1 MQTTNRLLLFP
12 LAAPSHPSVPRSFY
26 NRINPAVRPTLMQEK
41 RKKVFFSPLSAQ
53 FPSSHVGIYILLL
66 GTRLALGKLKSKALY
81 YRGFWRDFEDS
92 LLESSPA
99 VTMKGLSG
107 FCECLEL
114 LQIFLGMWLRQD
126 FQLNWQDQIKIK
138 AFLLLWQVHMIKPP
152 NCETY
157 WSRRCERAT
166 GSTDPEFIPPGDPGD
181 SLIPVFQELHAESGS
196 SQSSAGTS
204 HGITPGFTSSSA
216 CATPGLALCIYRQ
229 SFPHG
234 STMEKAPA
242 LKFQWEGFNPTL
254 NSPPRALCLMATTD
268 HVLSASPSH

>member
-1 MQTTNRLLLFP
+1 
-12 LAAPSHPSVPRSFY
+12 
-26 NRINPAVRPTLMQEK
+26 
-41 RKKVFFSPLSAQ
+41 
-53 FPSSHVGIYILLL
+53 
-66 GTRLALGKLKSKALY
+66 
-81 YRGFWRDFEDS
+81 
-92 LLESSPA
+92 
-99 VTMKGLSG
+99 MKGLSG

-114 LQIFLGMWLRQD
+114 LQIFLGMWLRRD
-126 FQLNWQDQIKIK
+126 FQLSWQDQIKLK
-138 AFLLLWQVHMIKPP
+138 AFLLLWQAHMIKPP
-152 NCETY
+152 NCEIY

-204 HGITPGFTSSSA
+204 HGITPGFTTSSA

-242 LKFQWEGFNPTL
+242 WKFQWEGFNPTSNTQFSTPGSL
-254 NSPPRALCLMATTD
+254 PHENHWPCAFCFTLSLIIEEKHIHCSRAAQRKRGNTCDMKGRTKFWRIIG
-268 HVLSASPSH
+268 VLVKFHLVCKLTEKYTN